1 MTMIDVTDQDFEM
14 NVIHKSMDVAVVV
27 DLWAPWCGPCKT
39 LGPILDKVIDET
51 GGQVV
56 GVKINVDENPA
67 ISQAF
72 QVQSIPMVVAFKD
85 GQMVDGFMGAQPE
98 AAVREFV
105 AKLMPSEQDQAIAAL
120 LEMGDEASLR
130 QVLAV
135 DPGHDIAVT
144 MLAQLLVDEGRY
156 GEALELLARIPE
168 TAATRH
174 IAALAR
180 TGADAAADAASQH
193 EARLAELL
201 PLVKNDDAARQE
213 FVDLLEVM
221 GPDYPE
227 TAAWRRRLTSTLF

>member
-1 MTMIDVTDQDFEM
+1 M
-14 NVIHKSMDVAVVV
+14 
-27 DLWAPWCGPCKT
+27 
-39 LGPILDKVIDET
+39 
-51 GGQVV
+51 
-56 GVKINVDENPA
+56 
-67 ISQAF
+67 
-72 QVQSIPMVVAFKD
+72 
-85 GQMVDGFMGAQPE
+85 
-98 AAVREFV
+98 
-105 AKLMPSEQDQAIAAL
+105 
-120 LEMGDEASLR
+120 
-130 QVLAV
+130 LAV

-156 GEALELLARIPE
+156 GEALELLASIPE